1 MKTTLSIALAA
12 LVLSVSLK
20 AEELSIVEIKPTSKL
35 SNTSSSNK
43 YSPINERDEY
53 YSNFELRNDRKL
65 GAGVGLLG
73 VFGYL
78 GGVADI
84 NFDEENTAQLG
95 FGKGYG
101 FNSFFA
107 GWKKS
112 FSGQYFTPYFTVG
125 YSRFYNSLAQDI
137 SGNSYIIDQVLSKDE
152 TKQGQIGIDFFNS
165 HFGMQYN
172 QLSGEYIGSSFYLEF
187 NFLFSLKRN
196 IMVPTASLGSIY
208 YF

>member
-1 MKTTLSIALAA
+1 MKTVVSIFLTFLMISLNSEASE
-12 LVLSVSLK
+12 LSV
-20 AEELSIVEIKPTSKL
+20 IEIKPTNRI
-35 SNTSSSNK
+35 SNPTSSSK

-65 GAGVGLLG
+65 GAGIGLLG
-73 VFGYL
+73 VFGYF
-78 GGVADI
+78 GGVVDV

-112 FSGQYFTPYFTVG
+112 FSGQYFTPYFTLG
-125 YSRFYNSLAQDI
+125 YSRFYNSLVQDI

-187 NFLFSLKRN
+187 NFLFSFKRN
-196 IMVPTASLGSIY
+196 VMVPTASVGSIY